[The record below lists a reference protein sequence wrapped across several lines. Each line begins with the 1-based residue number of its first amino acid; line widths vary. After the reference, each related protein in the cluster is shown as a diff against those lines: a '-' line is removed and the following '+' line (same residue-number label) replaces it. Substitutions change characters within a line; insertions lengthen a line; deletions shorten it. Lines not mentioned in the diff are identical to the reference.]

1 MVGVK
6 WGGEGGEKEED
17 DCGVVPWIQLRL
29 GLFL

>member
-1 MVGVK
+1 MIVVK
-6 WGGEGGEKEED
+6 WRGEKEED